1 MLSTINNSVIS
12 YQERKSSWCL
22 VSIND
27 VKRRVK
33 IVHIGRGKF
42 KVINDEGTRYSSNI
56 IIGALDIP
64 LQRLRNGYLLF
75 LLVRD

>member
-12 YQERKSSWCL
+12 YQERNSSWCL
-22 VSIND
+22 ASISD

-42 KVINDEGTRYSSNI
+42 KVISNGEGDRYADNI
-56 IIGALDIP
+56 IIDASDI
-64 LQRLRNGYLLF
+64 F
-75 LLVRD
+75 HCKE